1 MTDAAQEYGQ
11 IKMNNLMS
19 QINEDSVINESSK
32 KVIKSEPGNDNIQY
46 QTQTNFDKNIF

>member
-19 QINEDSVINESSK
+19 HINEVSVINESSK

-46 QTQTNFDKNIF
+46 QTQANFDNNIF